1 MILEQRNLK
10 LWLFTFEKK
19 LPLGICIEL
28 YRLIYINFPD
38 LKQSNLQINGMI
50 IINIDIAITKTNTII
65 SEIKIAYAY
74 NLAQAWYRS
83 QCNEH
88 VQNRYFYLFDNLDI
102 TLMLLGFG
110 SKLIWW

>member
-1 MILEQRNLK
+1 
-10 LWLFTFEKK
+10 
-19 LPLGICIEL
+19 
-28 YRLIYINFPD
+28 
-38 LKQSNLQINGMI
+38 MI

-88 VQNRYFYLFDNLDI
+88 VQNRYFYLFDDLDYFDAVGIWFKVNLMIKMCKKELYYLFTD
-102 TLMLLGFG
+102 TLGLCLEVLTCPFV
-110 SKLIWW
+110 SKVSLIKVGHLQGTLIKV